1 MRKRSVERDVISK
14 RTKLI
19 FVQIQKVLYKVET
32 SFTFKRKLLR
42 SKKNYYQFGVK
53 NQICFDSSF
62 KETC

>member
-32 SFTFKRKLLR
+32 SFIFKRKLLR
-42 SKKNYYQFGVK
+42 SKKLLS
-53 NQICFDSSF
+53 IWS
-62 KETC
+62 KESDLF

>member
-32 SFTFKRKLLR
+32 SFMLKERYCAAKKLLSIW
-42 SKKNYYQFGVK
+42 SKESDLF
-53 NQICFDSSF
+53 
-62 KETC
+62 

>member
-32 SFTFKRKLLR
+32 SFILKE
-42 SKKNYYQFGVK
+42 SYCAAKNYYQFGVK

>member
-32 SFTFKRKLLR
+32 SFIFKRR
-42 SKKNYYQFGVK
+42 YCAAKKTIINL
-53 NQICFDSSF
+53 
-62 KETC
+62 E